1 MAENRQEMLVQSLA
15 DIAAEAWRFQGVFG
29 RMLTKVE
36 PHQAER
42 YANQYAYFQK
52 KVEASLEKAG
62 LRMVS
67 LEGQPFDPGM
77 AVTPLNIDD
86 FDTDDGL
93 VIAQM
98 IEPILMDGGSVRR
111 TGTVLLK
118 KVEE

>member
-1 MAENRQEMLVQSLA
+1 MEKQDALVQSLSE
-15 DIAAEAWRFQGVFG
+15 IAAEAWRFQGVFS
-29 RMLTKVE
+29 RMVSKVE
-36 PHQAER
+36 PHLAER
-42 YANQYAYFQK
+42 YVNQYAYFQK
-52 KVEASLEKAG
+52 KVESALEKAG
-62 LRMVS
+62 LRMVN

-86 FDTDDGL
+86 FDTDEGL

-118 KVEE
+118 KVNE